1 MSTFVP
7 DAATLL
13 QAAADYLEA
22 ELLPTLAGY
31 HRFQTRITVNVLRT
45 VTRELQLAPAQQE
58 AQRERLAALLGT
70 GHDGDAMAL
79 EAELAAAIV
88 DGRQPIDDAALI
100 DHLRRTLREALAID
114 NPKWASAE
122 APTSDKPQGARA

>member
-1 MSTFVP
+1 MSAFVP

-45 VTRELQLAPAQQE
+45 VVRELQLGPAQRE
-58 AQRERLAALLGT
+58 AGRERLAALLN
-70 GHDGDAMAL
+70 HDGEPAAL
-79 EAELAAAIV
+79 QAELAAAIA
-88 DGRQPIDDAALI
+88 DGRQPLDDPALV

-114 NPKWASAE
+114 NPKWASPDEPSA
-122 APTSDKPQGARA
+122 SKPPGA